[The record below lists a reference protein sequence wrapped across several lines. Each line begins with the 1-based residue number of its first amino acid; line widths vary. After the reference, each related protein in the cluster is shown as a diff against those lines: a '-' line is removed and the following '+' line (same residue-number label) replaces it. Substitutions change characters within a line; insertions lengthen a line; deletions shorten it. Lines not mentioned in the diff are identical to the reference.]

1 MFGVGF
7 CSVLIEALFKFTGT
21 CTCSAQHSIVWVAG
35 SCATRA
41 SNSVWYGAVNVLTGV
56 AAGAC
61 VGGRVAI
68 ESGITCR
75 ASGVST
81 ETGCMVGGRTTR
93 VGADG
98 GGDANAIVGVD
109 VGA

>member
-21 CTCSAQHSIVWVAG
+21 CTCSAQHSSVWVAG
-35 SCATRA
+35 NCATCA

-81 ETGCMVGGRTTR
+81 ETGCMVGGRTIG
-93 VGADG
+93 VCADG
-98 GGDANAIVGVD
+98 GGDANAIVGV
-109 VGA
+109 GGGT